1 MTITPEELD
10 RKIKEA
16 QAKQSQQDGST
27 ASPLGRVMP
36 AGVAKALRAATDL
49 TAGIV
54 VGGALGYGLD
64 KWLDTKPLFM
74 ILLFFAGFAAGVLN
88 IYRAEM
94 GQDYKV
100 GFKPEKPGTPG
111 APGTIDT
118 TGNKRE

>member
-1 MTITPEELD
+1 MTISPEELD

-16 QAKQSQQDGST
+16 QAKQSQDTGPLT
-27 ASPLGRVMP
+27 TPLGRAMP

-100 GFKPEKPGTPG
+100 GFKPDTK
-111 APGTIDT
+111 DT